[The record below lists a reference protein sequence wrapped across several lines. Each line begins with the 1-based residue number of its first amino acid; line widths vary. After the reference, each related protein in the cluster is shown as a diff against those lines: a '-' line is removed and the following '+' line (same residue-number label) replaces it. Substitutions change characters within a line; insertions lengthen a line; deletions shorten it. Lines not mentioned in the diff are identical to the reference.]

1 MQEEEIAEIP
11 GYLVEM
17 QEEEI
22 PGVGEESSSSA
33 ADADA
38 SDASPSGPAAA
49 FAAFAAETSEYEVL
63 QRHQAPMPKVHW
75 LEQQELRIRQQL
87 RHSCFDWSERME
99 RMPRQAGGMV
109 TRNWLNRNRKT
120 AGPQWG

>member
-1 MQEEEIAEIP
+1 MFVPKIP
-11 GYLVEM
+11 CRP
-17 QEEEI
+17 

-38 SDASPSGPAAA
+38 SPSGPSA

-75 LEQQELRIRQQL
+75 LEQQE
-87 RHSCFDWSERME
+87 
-99 RMPRQAGGMV
+99 
-109 TRNWLNRNRKT
+109 NRNTMDGSVKL
-120 AGPQWG
+120 WMN

>member
-1 MQEEEIAEIP
+1 MFVPKIP
-11 GYLVEM
+11 CRP
-17 QEEEI
+17 

-75 LEQQELRIRQQL
+75 LEQQE
-87 RHSCFDWSERME
+87 
-99 RMPRQAGGMV
+99 
-109 TRNWLNRNRKT
+109 NRNT
-120 AGPQWG
+120 MDGSVGETMDELATLGFANSP